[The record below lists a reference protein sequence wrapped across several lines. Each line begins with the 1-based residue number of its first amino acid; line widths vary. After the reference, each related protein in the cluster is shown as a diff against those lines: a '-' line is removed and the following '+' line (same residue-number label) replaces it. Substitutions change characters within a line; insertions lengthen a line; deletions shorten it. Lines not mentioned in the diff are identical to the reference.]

1 MTEDGPRRSRGIT
14 LQCGLAR
21 ETYGFE
27 GKDLNALKEL
37 ACSFLDQKFPDHSCI
52 GIADKVILFFH
63 NYSTT
68 NILEKLTSV
77 DQLKDG
83 SVIEVVISAK
93 VPEDETIIRPHLLTV
108 HSYRSP
114 TFCDFCGQMLFGL
127 VKQGLKCEGCGGN
140 YHKKCA
146 YKIPNNCSDSRH
158 RASTNIS
165 GINSIPHSHTL
176 PRPSSQIGGLGD
188 SLLLQQSNSLSDS
201 IPSLKDRRATW
212 GGRPVWIEPA
222 LSGRIQVPHTFAIHS
237 YKKPTVCQICKRLLK
252 GLFRQGVQCKDCKF
266 NCHRKCAEKAPKN
279 CRGEVALL
287 ETGSLHSS
295 DSGVISESLSEMDL
309 SSDVADESEHDDVE
323 NEAEVESAS
332 RSSQE
337 EIFEPAS
344 PSSPDGELPQ
354 LTPTMSNNIP
364 LQRIVVSVKHTKRK
378 GSKVLKQGWM
388 VHFTNKDMQR
398 RRHYW
403 RLDTKC
409 LTLFKDSTSNRYYKE
424 IQLSEILSVDSSID
438 PLATDA
444 TRAPHCFEMR
454 TRDMIYYV
462 GQVEDESEIPDPDS
476 GIGTL
481 AGQAWASVT
490 RSALMP
496 GCVTPTTSSAPGT
509 TTVANNVD
517 VEMEITHEEERPK
530 DAPLDISQLYQVF
543 PDEIL
548 GSGQFGIVYGGV
560 HRESGRDVAI
570 KVIDK
575 LRFPTK
581 QEAQL
586 KNEVAIL
593 QHVNHPGVVN
603 LEQMFET
610 PERVFVVMEKMKG
623 DMLELILSSAKGRL
637 DERFT
642 KFLITQILVALK
654 DLHSRNIVHCDLK
667 PENVLLSSVTNECGY
682 PQIKLCDFGFARIIE
697 EKSFRRS
704 VVGTPAYLAPEVL
717 LNKGYNRSL
726 DMWSVGVVVYVS
738 LSGTFPFNEEEDIQD
753 QIHNAAFMYP
763 PDPWQEISP
772 EAIDLINNLLQVK
785 QRCRYTSD
793 KSLIHPWLQDYQTW
807 LDVRS
812 LEAAVGERYLT
823 HESDDARWQAYG
835 EQLKA
840 RQPREPA
847 RETTRPSNNRFFPPM
862 SPTERKLQTSISF
875 L

>member
-1 MTEDGPRRSRGIT
+1 MTEDLPRRSRGIT

-27 GKDLNALKEL
+27 GKDLHGLKEL

-52 GIADKVILFFH
+52 GITDKVMLFCH
-63 NYSTT
+63 NYITN
-68 NILEKLTSV
+68 NILERLTSV
-77 DQLKDG
+77 DQLKEG
-83 SVIEVVISAK
+83 SVIEIVISAK

-158 RASTNIS
+158 RASTTLN
-165 GINSIPHSHTL
+165 NVPHSHTL
-176 PRPSSQIGGLGD
+176 PRPASQVGGWNEALH
-188 SLLLQQSNSLSDS
+188 LQHSNSLTESM
-201 IPSLKDRRATW
+201 PSQKERRATW
-212 GGRPVWIEPA
+212 SGPPVWTDPL

-266 NCHRKCAEKAPKN
+266 NCHRKGCAEKAPKN
-279 CRGEVALL
+279 CRGEVALMDA
-287 ETGSLHSS
+287 GSLYSTDSS
-295 DSGVISESLSEMDL
+295 AISESLSEMDL
-309 SSDVADESEHDDVE
+309 TNDMPFEEHEDIE
-323 NEAEVESAS
+323 NETESAS

-337 EIFEPAS
+337 EFEPAS
-344 PSSPDGELPQ
+344 PSTSDGEPPQ

-388 VHFTNKDMQR
+388 VHFTSKDMQR

-409 LTLFKDSTSNRYYKE
+409 LTLFKDATSNKYYKE
-424 IQLSEILSVDSSID
+424 IQLSEILSVDSNID
-438 PLATDA
+438 PLQTDA
-444 TRAPHCFEMR
+444 TRAPHCFEIK
-454 TRDMIYYV
+454 TRDMVFYV
-462 GQVEDESEIPDPDS
+462 GQVEDEEEIPDPDS
-476 GIGTL
+476 GIGSVT
-481 AGQAWASVT
+481 GQAWANVT

-496 GCVTPTTSSAPGT
+496 GCVTPTTSSAPPPSSSA
-509 TTVANNVD
+509 VANVD
-517 VEMEITHEEERPK
+517 VEMEISQEEERPK
-530 DAPLDISQLYQVF
+530 DLDISQLYQVF

-623 DMLELILSSAKGRL
+623 DMLELILSSAKSRL

-667 PENVLLSSVTNECGY
+667 PENVLLSSATNECGY

-763 PDPWQEISP
+763 PEPWQEISP

-840 RQPREPA
+840 NQAKEPA
-847 RETTRPSNNRFFPPM
+847 REPATRPSNNRFFPPM

>member
-1 MTEDGPRRSRGIT
+1 MSEDYPRRSRGLT

-27 GKDLNALKEL
+27 GKDLNALREL
-37 ACSFLDQKFPDHSCI
+37 ACSFLDQKFQDHSCI
-52 GIADKVILFFH
+52 GIADKVMLFCH

-77 DQLKDG
+77 DQLKEG

-158 RASTNIS
+158 RANTHVN
-165 GINSIPHSHTL
+165 NTSHPNTL
-176 PRPSSQIGGLGD
+176 PRPTSQVGD
-188 SLLLQQSNSLSDS
+188 PLLLQQSNSLTDS
-201 IPSLKDRRATW
+201 LPSLKDRRATW

-266 NCHRKCAEKAPKN
+266 NCHRKGCAEKAPKN
-279 CRGEVALL
+279 CRGEVAMV
-287 ETGSLHSS
+287 ETGSLYSTDSS
-295 DSGVISESLSEMDL
+295 AISESLSEMDL
-309 SSDVADESEHDDVE
+309 SSEMPFEEHDDNE

-337 EIFEPAS
+337 ECFEPTS
-344 PSSPDGELPQ
+344 PSSPDGEQ
-354 LTPTMSNNIP
+354 AVLTPTMSNYIP

-444 TRAPHCFEMR
+444 TRAPHCFEMK

-462 GQVEDESEIPDPDS
+462 GQVEDEEEILDPDS
-476 GIGTL
+476 GVGTV

-496 GCVTPTTSSAPGT
+496 GCVTPTTSSAPVGT
-509 TTVANNVD
+509 TVVNNTD
-517 VEMEITHEEERPK
+517 VEMEVSHEEEKPK
-530 DAPLDISQLYQVF
+530 DLDISQLYQVF

-623 DMLELILSSAKGRL
+623 DMLELILSSSKGRL

-763 PDPWQEISP
+763 PDPWLEISP

-785 QRCRYTSD
+785 QRCRYTSNM
-793 KSLIHPWLQDYQTW
+793 SLIHPWLQDYQTW

-812 LEAAVGERYLT
+812 LEAAVGERYLS
-823 HESDDARWQAYG
+823 HESDDARWQEYG

-840 RQPREPA
+840 RQTREPPREA
-847 RETTRPSNNRFFPPM
+847 TRPNNNRFFPPM

>member
-37 ACSFLDQKFPDHSCI
+37 ACSFLDQKFSDHSCI
-52 GIADKVILFFH
+52 GIADKVILFVH
-63 NYSTT
+63 NYSST

-77 DQLKDG
+77 EQLNEA
-83 SVIEVVISAK
+83 SVIEVVVSAK

-158 RASTNIS
+158 RTSSTIV
-165 GINSIPHSHTL
+165 NSPSNTNTL
-176 PRPSSQIGGLGD
+176 PRPSSQVVD
-188 SLLLQQSNSLSDS
+188 PVLLQHSNSLNDS
-201 IPSLKDRRATW
+201 MPSLKERRATW
-212 GGRPVWIEPA
+212 SGRSVWIEPA
-222 LSGRIQVPHTFAIHS
+222 LSGRIQVPHSFAIHS
-237 YKKPTVCQICKRLLK
+237 YKRPTNCQICKRLLR
-252 GLFRQGVQCKDCKF
+252 GLFRQGLQCKDCKF
-266 NCHRKCAEKAPKN
+266 NCHRRCAEKAPKN
-279 CRGEVALL
+279 CRGEVAMID
-287 ETGSLHSS
+287 TASLYSTDSS
-295 DSGVISESLSEMDL
+295 TISESFSEMDL
-309 SSDVADESEHDDVE
+309 SHDMTYGEHDE
-323 NEAEVESAS
+323 YECEVESAS
-332 RSSQE
+332 RSNQE
-337 EIFEPAS
+337 EICEPPS
-344 PSSPDGELPQ
+344 PSSPDSDQPQ
-354 LTPTMSNNIP
+354 LTPTISNNIP

-409 LTLFKDSTSNRYYKE
+409 LTLFKDSTSSRYYKE
-424 IQLSEILSVDSSID
+424 IQLSEILSVDSNID

-444 TRAPHCFEMR
+444 TRAPHCFEMK
-454 TRDMIYYV
+454 TRDMVYYV
-462 GQVEDESEIPDPDS
+462 GQVEDENETPDPDS
-476 GIGTL
+476 GIGTV
-481 AGQAWASVT
+481 AGQAWAHVT

-496 GCVTPTTSSAPGT
+496 GCVTPTTSSAPGST
-509 TTVANNVD
+509 AAVNNTD
-517 VEMEITHEEERPK
+517 VEMEVTQEEERPK
-530 DAPLDISQLYQVF
+530 DSHTDISHLYQVF

-593 QHVNHPGVVN
+593 QHVKHPGVVG
-603 LEQMFET
+603 LEKMFET
-610 PERVFVVMEKMKG
+610 PERVFVVMEKMKS
-623 DMLELILSSAKGRL
+623 DMLELILSSPKGRL

-654 DLHSRNIVHCDLK
+654 DLHARNIVHCDLK

-726 DMWSVGVVVYVS
+726 DMWSVGVVLYVS

-753 QIHNAAFMYP
+753 QIHNAEFMYP
-763 PDPWQEISP
+763 SDPWLEIS
-772 EAIDLINNLLQVK
+772 ANGIDLIKNLLQLQ
-785 QRCRYTSD
+785 QRCRFTCD
-793 KSLIHPWLQDYQTW
+793 KSLIHAWLQDFQTW
-807 LDVRS
+807 LDLRS
-812 LEAAVGERYLT
+812 LEGAVGERYLT
-823 HESDDARWQAYG
+823 HESDDARWQEYS
-835 EQLKA
+835 EQLQA
-840 RQPREPA
+840 SQHREPA
-847 RETTRPSNNRFFPPM
+847 RETTRPTNNRFFPPM
-862 SPTERKLQTSISF
+862 SPTERRLQTSISF

>member
-37 ACSFLDQKFPDHSCI
+37 ACSFLDQKFSDHSCI
-52 GIADKVILFFH
+52 GIADKVILFVH
-63 NYSTT
+63 NYSST

-77 DQLKDG
+77 EQLNEA
-83 SVIEVVISAK
+83 SVIEVVVSAK

-158 RASTNIS
+158 RTSSTIV
-165 GINSIPHSHTL
+165 NSPSNTNTL
-176 PRPSSQIGGLGD
+176 PRPSSQVVD
-188 SLLLQQSNSLSDS
+188 PVLLQHSNSLNDS
-201 IPSLKDRRATW
+201 MPSLKERRATW
-212 GGRPVWIEPA
+212 SGRSVWIEPA
-222 LSGRIQVPHTFAIHS
+222 LSGRIQVPHSFAIHS
-237 YKKPTVCQICKRLLK
+237 YKRPTNCQICKRLLR
-252 GLFRQGVQCKDCKF
+252 GLFRQGLQCKDCKF
-266 NCHRKCAEKAPKN
+266 NCHRRCAEKAPKN
-279 CRGEVALL
+279 CRGEVAMID
-287 ETGSLHSS
+287 TASLYSTDSS
-295 DSGVISESLSEMDL
+295 TISESFSEMDL
-309 SSDVADESEHDDVE
+309 SHDMTYGEHDE
-323 NEAEVESAS
+323 YECEVESAS
-332 RSSQE
+332 RSNQE
-337 EIFEPAS
+337 EICEPPS
-344 PSSPDGELPQ
+344 PSSPDSDQQQ
-354 LTPTMSNNIP
+354 LTPTISNNIP

-409 LTLFKDSTSNRYYKE
+409 LTLFKDSTSSRYYKE
-424 IQLSEILSVDSSID
+424 IQLSEILSVDSNID

-444 TRAPHCFEMR
+444 TRAPHCFEMK
-454 TRDMIYYV
+454 TRDMVYYV
-462 GQVEDESEIPDPDS
+462 GQVEDENETPDPDS
-476 GIGTL
+476 GIGTV
-481 AGQAWASVT
+481 AGQAWAHVT

-496 GCVTPTTSSAPGT
+496 GCVTPTTSSAPGST
-509 TTVANNVD
+509 AAVNNTD
-517 VEMEITHEEERPK
+517 VEMEVTQEEERPK
-530 DAPLDISQLYQVF
+530 DSHTDISHLYQVF

-586 KNEVAIL
+586 KNEFVFIL
-593 QHVNHPGVVN
+593 QHVKHPGVVG
-603 LEQMFET
+603 LEKMFET
-610 PERVFVVMEKMKG
+610 PERVFVVMEKMKS
-623 DMLELILSSAKGRL
+623 DMLELILSSPKGRL

-654 DLHSRNIVHCDLK
+654 DLHARNIVHCDLK

-726 DMWSVGVVVYVS
+726 DMWSVGVVLYVS

-753 QIHNAAFMYP
+753 QIHNAEFMYP
-763 PDPWQEISP
+763 SDPWLEIS
-772 EAIDLINNLLQVK
+772 ANGIDLIKNLLQLQ
-785 QRCRYTSD
+785 QRCRFTCD
-793 KSLIHPWLQDYQTW
+793 KSLIHAWLQDFQTW
-807 LDVRS
+807 LDLRS
-812 LEAAVGERYLT
+812 LEGAVGERYLT
-823 HESDDARWQAYG
+823 HESDDARWQEYS
-835 EQLKA
+835 EQLQA
-840 RQPREPA
+840 SQHREPA
-847 RETTRPSNNRFFPPM
+847 RETTRPTNNRFFPPM
-862 SPTERKLQTSISF
+862 SPTERRLQTSISF

>member
-37 ACSFLDQKFPDHSCI
+37 ACSFLDQKFSDHSCI
-52 GIADKVILFFH
+52 GIADKVILFVH
-63 NYSTT
+63 NYSST

-77 DQLKDG
+77 EQLNEA
-83 SVIEVVISAK
+83 SVIEVVVSAK

-158 RASTNIS
+158 RTSSTIV
-165 GINSIPHSHTL
+165 NSPSNTNTL
-176 PRPSSQIGGLGD
+176 ARPSSQVVD
-188 SLLLQQSNSLSDS
+188 PVLLQHSNSLNDS
-201 IPSLKDRRATW
+201 MPSLKERRATW
-212 GGRPVWIEPA
+212 SGRSVWIEPA
-222 LSGRIQVPHTFAIHS
+222 LSGRIQVPHSFAIHS
-237 YKKPTVCQICKRLLK
+237 YKRPTNCQICKRLLR
-252 GLFRQGVQCKDCKF
+252 GLFRQGLQCKDCKF
-266 NCHRKCAEKAPKN
+266 NCHRRCAEKAPKN
-279 CRGEVALL
+279 CRGEVAMID
-287 ETGSLHSS
+287 TASLYSTDSS
-295 DSGVISESLSEMDL
+295 TISESFSEMDL
-309 SSDVADESEHDDVE
+309 SHDMTYGEHDE
-323 NEAEVESAS
+323 YECEVESAS
-332 RSSQE
+332 RSNQE
-337 EIFEPAS
+337 EICEPPS
-344 PSSPDGELPQ
+344 PSSPDSDQPQ
-354 LTPTMSNNIP
+354 LTPTISNNIP

-409 LTLFKDSTSNRYYKE
+409 LTLFKDSTSSRYYKE
-424 IQLSEILSVDSSID
+424 IQLSEILSVDSNID

-444 TRAPHCFEMR
+444 TRAPHCFEMK
-454 TRDMIYYV
+454 TRDMVYYV
-462 GQVEDESEIPDPDS
+462 GQVEDENETPDPDS
-476 GIGTL
+476 GIGTV
-481 AGQAWASVT
+481 AGQAWAHVT

-496 GCVTPTTSSAPGT
+496 GCVTPTTSSAPGST
-509 TTVANNVD
+509 AAVNNTD
-517 VEMEITHEEERPK
+517 VEMEVTQEEERPK
-530 DAPLDISQLYQVF
+530 DSHTDISHLYQVF

-593 QHVNHPGVVN
+593 QHVKHPGVVG
-603 LEQMFET
+603 LEKMFET
-610 PERVFVVMEKMKG
+610 PERVFVVMEKMKS
-623 DMLELILSSAKGRL
+623 DMLELILSSPKGRL

-654 DLHSRNIVHCDLK
+654 DLHARNIVHCDLK
-667 PENVLLSSVTNECGY
+667 PENVLLSSVTNEFGY

-726 DMWSVGVVVYVS
+726 DMWSVGVVLYVS

-753 QIHNAAFMYP
+753 QIHNAEFMYP
-763 PDPWQEISP
+763 LDPWQEIS
-772 EAIDLINNLLQVK
+772 ANGIDLIKNLLQLQ
-785 QRCRYTSD
+785 QRCRFTCD
-793 KSLIHPWLQDYQTW
+793 KSLIHAWLQDFQTW
-807 LDVRS
+807 LDLRS
-812 LEAAVGERYLT
+812 LEGAVGERYLT
-823 HESDDARWQAYG
+823 HESDDARWQEYS
-835 EQLKA
+835 EQLQA
-840 RQPREPA
+840 SQHREPA
-847 RETTRPSNNRFFPPM
+847 RETTRPTNNRFFPPM
-862 SPTERKLQTSISF
+862 SPTERRLQTSISF

>member
-1 MTEDGPRRSRGIT
+1 MTEDLPRRSRGIT

-27 GKDLNALKEL
+27 GKTLHSLMEL
-37 ACSFLDQKFPDHSCI
+37 ACSFLDQKFPDHSCV
-52 GIADKVILFFH
+52 GITDKVMLFCH
-63 NYSTT
+63 NYIKA
-68 NILEKLTSV
+68 NILERLTSV
-77 DQLKDG
+77 DQLQEG
-83 SVIEVVISAK
+83 SVIEVVMSAI
-93 VPEDETIIRPHLLTV
+93 VPVDETIIRPHRLTV

-146 YKIPNNCSDSRH
+146 YKIPNNCSDSRS
-158 RASTNIS
+158 RANSTLNNVPYS
-165 GINSIPHSHTL
+165 NTL
-176 PRPSSQIGGLGD
+176 PRPASQSGGWGD
-188 SLLLQQSNSLSDS
+188 PLLLQHSNSLTDS
-201 IPSLKDRRATW
+201 LPSQKERRATW
-212 GGRPVWIEPA
+212 SGRPVWIEPA
-222 LSGRIQVPHTFAIHS
+222 HSGRIQVPHTFAIHS
-237 YKKPTVCQICKRLLK
+237 YKRPTVCQICKKLLR

-266 NCHRKCAEKAPKN
+266 NCHRKICAEKAPKN
-279 CRGEVALL
+279 CRGEVAML
-287 ETGSLHSS
+287 ETCSLYSNDSS
-295 DSGVISESLSEMDL
+295 AISESLSEMDL
-309 SSDVADESEHDDVE
+309 SNDIPFEEPDDTE
-323 NEAEVESAS
+323 NEAESTS

-337 EIFEPAS
+337 EFCEPVS
-344 PSSPDGELPQ
+344 PSSPDGEPPQ

-388 VHFTNKDMQR
+388 VHFTSKDMQR

-409 LTLFKDSTSNRYYKE
+409 LTLFKDATSNKYYKE
-424 IQLSEILSVDSSID
+424 IQLSEILSVDSNID
-438 PLATDA
+438 PLQTDA
-444 TRAPHCFEMR
+444 TRAPHCFEIK
-454 TRDMIYYV
+454 TRDMVFYV
-462 GQVEDESEIPDPDS
+462 GQVEDEEEIPDPDS
-476 GIGTL
+476 GIGSV

-496 GCVTPTTSSAPGT
+496 GCVTPTTSSAPAASAPT
-509 TTVANNVD
+509 AVNNVD
-517 VEMEITHEEERPK
+517 VEMEVSHEEERPK
-530 DAPLDISQLYQVF
+530 DSDISQLYQVF

-623 DMLELILSSAKGRL
+623 DMLELILSSAQSRL
-637 DERFT
+637 DERYT

-763 PDPWQEISP
+763 PEPWQEISP

-840 RQPREPA
+840 RQPKEPPREPA
-847 RETTRPSNNRFFPPM
+847 ARPNNNRFFPPM

>member
-37 ACSFLDQKFPDHSCI
+37 ACSFLDQKFSDHSCI
-52 GIADKVILFFH
+52 GIADKVILFVH
-63 NYSTT
+63 NYSST

-77 DQLKDG
+77 EQLNEA
-83 SVIEVVISAK
+83 SVIEVVVSAK

-158 RASTNIS
+158 RTSSTIV
-165 GINSIPHSHTL
+165 NSPSNTNTL
-176 PRPSSQIGGLGD
+176 PRPSSQVVD
-188 SLLLQQSNSLSDS
+188 PVLLQHSNSLNDS
-201 IPSLKDRRATW
+201 MPSLKERRATW
-212 GGRPVWIEPA
+212 SGRSVWIEPA
-222 LSGRIQVPHTFAIHS
+222 LSGRIQVPHSFAIHS
-237 YKKPTVCQICKRLLK
+237 YKRPTNCQICKRLLR
-252 GLFRQGVQCKDCKF
+252 GLFRQGLQCKDCKF
-266 NCHRKCAEKAPKN
+266 NCHRRCAEKAPKN
-279 CRGEVALL
+279 CRGEVAMID
-287 ETGSLHSS
+287 TASLYSTDSS
-295 DSGVISESLSEMDL
+295 TISESFSEMDL
-309 SSDVADESEHDDVE
+309 SHDMTYGEHDE
-323 NEAEVESAS
+323 YECEVGSAS
-332 RSSQE
+332 RSNQE
-337 EIFEPAS
+337 EICEPPS
-344 PSSPDGELPQ
+344 PSSPDSDQPQ
-354 LTPTMSNNIP
+354 LTPTISNNIP

-409 LTLFKDSTSNRYYKE
+409 LTLFKDSTSSRYYKE
-424 IQLSEILSVDSSID
+424 IQLSEILSVDSNID

-444 TRAPHCFEMR
+444 TRAPHCFEMK
-454 TRDMIYYV
+454 TRDMVYYV
-462 GQVEDESEIPDPDS
+462 GQVEDENETPDPDS
-476 GIGTL
+476 GIGTV
-481 AGQAWASVT
+481 AGQAWAHVT

-496 GCVTPTTSSAPGT
+496 GCVTPTTSSAPGST
-509 TTVANNVD
+509 AAVNNTD
-517 VEMEITHEEERPK
+517 VEMEVTQEEERPK
-530 DAPLDISQLYQVF
+530 DSHTDISHLYQVF

-593 QHVNHPGVVN
+593 QHVKHPGVVG
-603 LEQMFET
+603 LEKMFET
-610 PERVFVVMEKMKG
+610 PERVFVVMEKMKS
-623 DMLELILSSAKGRL
+623 DMLELILSSPKGRL

-654 DLHSRNIVHCDLK
+654 DLHARNIVHCDLK

-726 DMWSVGVVVYVS
+726 DMWSVGVVLYVS

-753 QIHNAAFMYP
+753 QIHNAEFMYP
-763 PDPWQEISP
+763 SDPWLEIS
-772 EAIDLINNLLQVK
+772 ANGIDLIKNLLQLQ
-785 QRCRYTSD
+785 QRCRFTCD
-793 KSLIHPWLQDYQTW
+793 KSLIHAWLQDFQTW
-807 LDVRS
+807 LDLRS
-812 LEAAVGERYLT
+812 LEGAVGERYLT
-823 HESDDARWQAYG
+823 HESDDARWQEYS
-835 EQLKA
+835 EQLQA
-840 RQPREPA
+840 SQHREPA
-847 RETTRPSNNRFFPPM
+847 RETTRPTNNRFFPPM
-862 SPTERKLQTSISF
+862 SPTERRLQTSISF

>member
-1 MTEDGPRRSRGIT
+1 MTEPVYPRRGISF
-14 LQCGLAR
+14 QCGLAR

-27 GKDLNALKEL
+27 GKDMSALREL
-37 ACSFLDQKFPDHSCI
+37 AHSFLDQKFPDHSCI
-52 GIADKVILFFH
+52 GIADKVIMFIH

-77 DQLKDG
+77 DQLHEG
-83 SVIEVVISAK
+83 SVIEVVVSAK
-93 VPEDETIIRPHLLTV
+93 VPADETIIRPHMLIV

-114 TFCDFCGQMLFGL
+114 TFCDFCGEMLFGL
-127 VKQGLKCEGCGGN
+127 VRQGIKCEGCGGN

-146 YKIPNNCSDSRH
+146 FKIPNNCSDSRH
-158 RASTNIS
+158 RNSASGLNMAL
-165 GINSIPHSHTL
+165 HSHTL
-176 PRPSSQIGGLGD
+176 PRPASQISGPND
-188 SLLLQQSNSLSDS
+188 SAFLIQHSNSFSESL
-201 IPSLKDRRATW
+201 PSSRDRRATW
-212 GGRPVWIEPA
+212 SGRPIWIDRM
-222 LSGRIQVPHTFAIHS
+222 LSGRVQLQIPHSFVVHS
-237 YKKPTVCQICKRLLK
+237 YKKPTVCHFCKKLLK
-252 GLFRQGVQCKDCKF
+252 GLFRQGLQCKDCKY
-266 NCHRKCAEKAPKN
+266 NCHRKCEKFVGKT
-279 CRGEVALL
+279 CLGEGAMV
-287 ETGSLHSS
+287 ETGSLGSS
-295 DSGVISESLSEMDL
+295 DSGAISESLSEMDL
-309 SSDVADESEHDDVE
+309 SNDIPNEQELSE
-323 NEAEVESAS
+323 NETEIESAS

-337 EIFEPAS
+337 DFEPTS
-344 PSSPDGELPQ
+344 PSSPDSELPQ

-388 VHFTNKDMQR
+388 VHFTSKDTQR
-398 RRHYW
+398 KRHYW

-409 LTLFKDSTSNRYYKE
+409 LTLFQDSTSSRYYKD
-424 IQLSEILSVDSSID
+424 IQLSEILSVDSNID

-444 TRAPHCFEMR
+444 TRAPHCFEMK
-454 TRDMIYYV
+454 TRDMVYYV
-462 GQVEDESEIPDPDS
+462 GQVEDENETPDPDS
-476 GIGTL
+476 GVGAV

-496 GCVTPTTSSAPGT
+496 GCVTPTTSVCPSS
-509 TTVANNVD
+509 NNGVSNSD
-517 VEMEITHEEERPK
+517 VEMEVTDEEEKVK

-575 LRFPTK
+575 QRFPTK

-586 KNEVAIL
+586 KNEVGIL

-603 LEQMFET
+603 LEEMFET
-610 PERVFVVMEKMKG
+610 PERVFVVMEKMRG

-637 DERFT
+637 DERCT
-642 KFLITQILVALK
+642 KFLITQILVALR

-667 PENVLLSSVTNECGY
+667 PENVLLSSVSSECGF

-785 QRCRYTSD
+785 QRCRYTCD
-793 KSLIHPWLQDYQTW
+793 KSLIHSWLQDYQTW
-807 LDVRS
+807 LDLRS

-823 HESDDARWQAYG
+823 HESDDARWEAYA

-840 RQPREPA
+840 RQNREPSRESA
-847 RETTRPSNNRFFPPM
+847 RPTNNRFFPPM

>member
-37 ACSFLDQKFPDHSCI
+37 ACSFLDQKFSDHSCI
-52 GIADKVILFFH
+52 GIADKVILFVH
-63 NYSTT
+63 NYSST

-77 DQLKDG
+77 EQLNEA
-83 SVIEVVISAK
+83 SVIEVVVSAK

-158 RASTNIS
+158 RTSSTIV
-165 GINSIPHSHTL
+165 NSPSNTNTL
-176 PRPSSQIGGLGD
+176 PRPSSQVVD
-188 SLLLQQSNSLSDS
+188 PVLLQHSNSLNDS
-201 IPSLKDRRATW
+201 MPSLKERRATW
-212 GGRPVWIEPA
+212 SGRSVWIEPA
-222 LSGRIQVPHTFAIHS
+222 LSGRIQVPHSFAIHS
-237 YKKPTVCQICKRLLK
+237 YKRPTNCQICKRLLR
-252 GLFRQGVQCKDCKF
+252 GLFRQGLQCKDCKF
-266 NCHRKCAEKAPKN
+266 NCHRRCAEKAPKN
-279 CRGEVALL
+279 CRGEVAMID
-287 ETGSLHSS
+287 TASLYSTDSS
-295 DSGVISESLSEMDL
+295 TISESFSEMDL
-309 SSDVADESEHDDVE
+309 SHDMTYGEHDE
-323 NEAEVESAS
+323 YECEVESAS
-332 RSSQE
+332 RSNQE
-337 EIFEPAS
+337 EICEPPS
-344 PSSPDGELPQ
+344 PSSPDSDQPQ
-354 LTPTMSNNIP
+354 LTPTISNNIP

-409 LTLFKDSTSNRYYKE
+409 LTLFKDSTSSRYYKE
-424 IQLSEILSVDSSID
+424 IQLSEILSVDSNID

-444 TRAPHCFEMR
+444 TRAPHCFEMK
-454 TRDMIYYV
+454 TRDMVYYV
-462 GQVEDESEIPDPDS
+462 GQVEDENETPDPDS
-476 GIGTL
+476 GIGTV
-481 AGQAWASVT
+481 AGQAWAHVT

-496 GCVTPTTSSAPGT
+496 GCVTPTTSSAPGST
-509 TTVANNVD
+509 AAVNNTD
-517 VEMEITHEEERPK
+517 VEMEVTQEEERPK
-530 DAPLDISQLYQVF
+530 DSHTDISHLYQVF

-593 QHVNHPGVVN
+593 QHVKHPGVVG
-603 LEQMFET
+603 LEKMFET
-610 PERVFVVMEKMKG
+610 PERVFVVMEKMKS
-623 DMLELILSSAKGRL
+623 DMLELILSSPKGRL

-654 DLHSRNIVHCDLK
+654 DLHARNIVHCDLK
-667 PENVLLSSVTNECGY
+667 PENVLLSSVTNEFGY

-726 DMWSVGVVVYVS
+726 DMWSVGVVLYVS

-753 QIHNAAFMYP
+753 QIHNAEFMYP
-763 PDPWQEISP
+763 SDPWLEIS
-772 EAIDLINNLLQVK
+772 ANGIDLIKNLLQLQ
-785 QRCRYTSD
+785 QRCRFTCD
-793 KSLIHPWLQDYQTW
+793 KSLIHGWLQDFQTW
-807 LDVRS
+807 LDLRS
-812 LEAAVGERYLT
+812 LEGAVGERYLT
-823 HESDDARWQAYG
+823 HESDDARWQEYS
-835 EQLKA
+835 EQLQA
-840 RQPREPA
+840 SQHREPA
-847 RETTRPSNNRFFPPM
+847 RETTRPTNNRFFPPM
-862 SPTERKLQTSISF
+862 SPTERRLQTSISF

>member
-1 MTEDGPRRSRGIT
+1 MCRVMTEDCPRRGIT
-14 LQCGLAR
+14 FQCGLAR

-27 GKDLNALKEL
+27 GKDLSALKEL
-37 ACSFLDQKFPDHSCI
+37 ACSFLDQKFPEHSCI

-77 DQLKDG
+77 EQLKKEG
-83 SVIEVVISAK
+83 SVIEVVVSAK
-93 VPEDETIIRPHLLTV
+93 VPEDETIIRPHQLIV

-114 TFCDFCGQMLFGL
+114 TFCDYCAQMLFGL
-127 VKQGLKCEGCGGN
+127 IRQGLKCEGCGGN
-140 YHKKCA
+140 FHKRCA
-146 YKIPNNCSDSRH
+146 YKIPNNCSGLRH
-158 RASTNIS
+158 RTSTVALNTA
-165 GINSIPHSHTL
+165 PHSNTL
-176 PRPSSQIGGLGD
+176 PRPASQVGGWND
-188 SLLLQQSNSLSDS
+188 TPFQQSNSFYDS
-201 IPSLKDRRATW
+201 FPSSRDRRATW
-212 GGRPVWIEPA
+212 SGRPIWIDRA
-222 LSGRIQVPHTFAIHS
+222 MSGRIQIPHTFAIHS

-266 NCHRKCAEKAPKN
+266 NCHRKVCAEKAPKN
-279 CRGEVALL
+279 CLGEVSFL
-287 ETGSLHSS
+287 ETGSLGSTDSS
-295 DSGVISESLSEMDL
+295 AISENFSEMDL
-309 SSDVADESEHDDVE
+309 TNDIPDEPEYGE
-323 NEAEVESAS
+323 NETEAESAS

-337 EIFEPAS
+337 DFEPAS
-344 PSSPDGELPQ
+344 PSSPDCELAQ

-388 VHFTNKDMQR
+388 VHFTNKDTQR
-398 RRHYW
+398 KRHYW

-409 LTLFKDSTSNRYYKE
+409 LTLFQDSTSNRYYKE
-424 IQLSEILSVDSSID
+424 IQLSEVLSVDSTID

-444 TRAPHCFEMR
+444 TRAPHCFEMK
-454 TRDMIYYV
+454 TRDMVYYV
-462 GQVEDESEIPDPDS
+462 GQVEDENETPDPDS
-476 GIGTL
+476 GIGAV
-481 AGQAWASVT
+481 AGQAWAGVT

-496 GCVTPTTSSAPGT
+496 GCVTPTTSVAPSSNS
-509 TTVANNVD
+509 VVSNPD
-517 VEMEITHEEERPK
+517 VEMEVTHEEEKVK

-575 LRFPTK
+575 QRFPTK

-586 KNEVAIL
+586 KNEVGIL

-603 LEQMFET
+603 LEEMFET

-623 DMLELILSSAKGRL
+623 DMLELILSSTKGRL
-637 DERFT
+637 DERCT
-642 KFLITQILVALK
+642 KFLITQILVALR
-654 DLHSRNIVHCDLK
+654 DLHVRNIVHCDLK
-667 PENVLLSSVTNECGY
+667 PENVLLSSLSSECGF

-785 QRCRYTSD
+785 QRCRYTCD

-807 LDVRS
+807 LDLRS

-823 HESDDARWQAYG
+823 HESDDDRWQAYG

-840 RQPREPA
+840 RQTREPPREPA
-847 RETTRPSNNRFFPPM
+847 RPSNNRFFPPV